1 MKLYPEHKTLLKY
14 YAALFFIFGF
24 ILLLCGTL
32 FENGSVELREH
43 QETMYRQDQVHYWA
57 GIPVGL
63 IRLFEYVLVVVHIIH
78 VYHTCITDFHCDIH

>member
-1 MKLYPEHKTLLKY
+1 MKLYPEHKTSLKY
-14 YAALFFIFGF
+14 YAALIFIFGF

-63 IRLFEYVLVVVHIIH
+63 ISSFDIRACCCLYTSCIPYL
-78 VYHTCITDFHCDIH
+78 YH